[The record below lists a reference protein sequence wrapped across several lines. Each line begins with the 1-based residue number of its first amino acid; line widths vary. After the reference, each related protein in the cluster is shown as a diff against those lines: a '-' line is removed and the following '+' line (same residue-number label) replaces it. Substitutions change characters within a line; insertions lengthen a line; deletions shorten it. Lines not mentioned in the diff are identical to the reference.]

1 MVNFLVGFALGA
13 IIAVFVY
20 RNNKAKIGKMA
31 DKIDDLY
38 KEIADKE

>member
-1 MVNFLVGFALGA
+1 MVYFLVGFALGA

-20 RNNKAKIGKMA
+20 RNNKKKIGKMA

-38 KEIADKE
+38 KELSNKE